1 MRLKKDRKVKDRKKY
16 SPKNLTFFQI
26 EDITTEI
33 VLPFF
38 FFLKEI
44 DKFSNV
50 NIVILTKNLLTFFA

>member
-1 MRLKKDRKVKDRKKY
+1 MRLKKDRNVKDRKKY

-38 FFLKEI
+38 FFFLKKLI
-44 DKFSNV
+44 NFQMSTW
-50 NIVILTKNLLTFFA
+50 LF